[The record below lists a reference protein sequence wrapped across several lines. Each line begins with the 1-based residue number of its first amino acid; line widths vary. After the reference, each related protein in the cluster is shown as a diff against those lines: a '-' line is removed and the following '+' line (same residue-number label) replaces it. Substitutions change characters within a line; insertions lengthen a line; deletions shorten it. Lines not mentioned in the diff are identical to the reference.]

1 MTELLQVST
10 ATETRQAAVTLVGD
24 AVRQRLAASAQV
36 KGPVASA
43 FWHLGEFGQG
53 EEWEAVLVTTADRY
67 ADLEAFLIEHHPWK
81 NPQITAV
88 VIDRAAAACVQWARE
103 SVS

>member
-1 MTELLQVST
+1 MTELLQVTT
-10 ATETRQAAVTLVGD
+10 ATETKQAAAKLIGQ
-24 AVRQRLAASAQV
+24 AVQQRFAASAQV
-36 KGPVASA
+36 KGPITSA

-53 EEWEAVLVTTADRY
+53 EEWEAVLLTTTDRY
-67 ADLEAFLIEHHPWK
+67 AALEAFLIEHHPWK

-103 SVS
+103 SVG